1 MFVSGK
7 GDFMAASIK
16 RGGIAALGFVALAGC
31 AQVRDHKGYIVD
43 STLISSVQ
51 PGVDNKDSVAK
62 TLGRP
67 TFDSQWD
74 GGNTWYYLSR
84 ETRQLAF
91 STPKPVSQTLLAI
104 RFASNGD
111 VSSVQRTGLEN
122 VRDVKLYGRK
132 TPVLGSHRTFFSELF
147 GNIAPGSSDRATTA
161 DNPGG

>member
-1 MFVSGK
+1 
-7 GDFMAASIK
+7 MAASIK
-16 RGGIAALGFVALAGC
+16 RGAIAALGLVALAGC

-74 GGNTWYYLSR
+74 GGNTWYYLAR
-84 ETRQLAF
+84 DTRQLAF
-91 STPKPVSQTLLAI
+91 ATPKPVSQTLLTV
-104 RFASNGD
+104 RFASSGD
-111 VSSVQRTGLEN
+111 VASVQRTGVET

-132 TPVLGSHRTFFSELF
+132 TPVLGAHRTFFSELF
-147 GNIAPGSSDRATTA
+147 GNIAPGSSDRASTA